1 MQLQLSGL
9 YQQSGVIYMSLNSTA
24 NSVVRDS
31 NEIKMERAKLVCLSE
46 LFNAYKLL
54 VTNFL
59 LAALS

>member
-24 NSVVRDS
+24 NS

-46 LFNAYKLL
+46 LFNACKLL